1 MPLPTLSKYG
11 SRRKT
16 RVKSGEGF
24 YDYSESKKAEIISNN
39 LSSLKNP
46 RAARTKK
53 WYLLLLC
60 FLNRNPLWQK

>member
-24 YDYSESKKAEIISNN
+24 YDYSESKKNRNN
-39 LSSLKNP
+39 FEQFIGLKNP
-46 RAARTKK
+46 RAARTKNGICCS
-53 WYLLLLC
+53 C